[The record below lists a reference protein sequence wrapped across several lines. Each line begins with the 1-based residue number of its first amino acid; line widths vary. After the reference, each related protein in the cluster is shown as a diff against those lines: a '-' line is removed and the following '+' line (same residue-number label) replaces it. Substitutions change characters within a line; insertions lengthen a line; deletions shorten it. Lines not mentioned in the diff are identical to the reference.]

1 MAHSAPVAM
10 ARRRW
15 ARNRAPWQAWEM
27 RTRLISLTAGAC
39 ALVLLVAVATLSYRL
54 GAEHGGTTE
63 LRITDTT
70 TSDLPDELS
79 TIGELYRRIQDDAV
93 NAPEDDVLIRAAIE
107 GMLDALEDPYALYYD
122 AAAFADFNQMLDG
135 RFSGVG
141 LMLEEAPEGP
151 TVVRALPGTPAAE
164 AGIEVGERIV
174 SVDGRDVRE
183 LPLRSIVDIVTGEA
197 GTDVTVGFEG
207 GSMGPREVRMTRA
220 EIDFP
225 TVTTDLLEDGAGHIA
240 LLSFTQNAA
249 EEVRASVEDLLEQGA
264 EGIILDLRG
273 NPGGLLN
280 EAIDVASV
288 FVEDEVVVTVRES
301 SGQLRERRAATSG
314 AFTDVPLV
322 VLIDKGSASA
332 SEIVAG
338 AFQDI
343 GRAAVV
349 GTESF
354 GKGTVQTVRTL
365 SDGSGVK
372 FTTAEYLTPSGD
384 SIEGVGVQPERRVE
398 GAEEQL
404 AAAQEALRGSLVD
417 AGARH

>member
-1 MAHSAPVAM
+1 V
-10 ARRRW
+10 
-15 ARNRAPWQAWEM
+15 
-27 RTRLISLTAGAC
+27 
-39 ALVLLVAVATLSYRL
+39 TLSYRL
-54 GAEHGGTTE
+54 GAESGPTE
-63 LRITDTT
+63 LRITEA
-70 TSDLPDELS
+70 SVGALPDEL
-79 TIGELYRRIQDDAV
+79 TTVGELYRRIQDDAV
-93 NAPEDDVLIRAAIE
+93 DAPADDVLVRAAIE
-107 GMLDALEDPYALYYD
+107 GMLEALEDPYALYYD

-141 LMLEEAPEGP
+141 LMLEEAPDGP
-151 TVVRALPGTPAAE
+151 TVVRALPGTPAEA
-164 AGIEVGERIV
+164 AGIEVGEIIV
-174 SVDGRDVRE
+174 SVDGRDVRD
-183 LPLRSIVDIVTGEA
+183 LPLRSVVEIVTGEA

-207 GSMGPREVRMTRA
+207 GSMGPREVTLTRA
-220 EIDFP
+220 EIQFP
-225 TVTTDLLEDGAGHIA
+225 TVTTELLDDGAGLVA
-240 LLSFTQNAA
+240 LLSFTQHAA
-249 EEVRASVEDLLEQGA
+249 EEVRAGVEELLAQGA

-280 EAIDVASV
+280 EAVDVASV
-288 FVEDEVVVTVRES
+288 FVEDEVIVSVRES
-301 SGQLRERRAATSG
+301 SGDVRERRSASSG

-322 VLIDKGSASA
+322 VLVNKGSASA

-343 GRAAVV
+343 GRAELV
-349 GTESF
+349 GTETF

-398 GAEEQL
+398 DADEQL

-417 AGARH
+417 AGVRR